1 MSVDTGSLPAP
12 DNAIASLRQG
22 VVADT
27 RSLPMDDNRFCR
39 YRNDSFPC
47 PQAVYR
53 RLIAYI
59 LPSMRGPAMS
69 DMSHPPSL
77 STPRDPDVVDAAVA
91 VNSPADVPPSRQR
104 REIVGRSPNQLAWL
118 RLKRDRTALVSSVVL
133 AVAALVALAAPLIAR
148 LTGIDPTD
156 KFVDRLNDF
165 GMPVGYAGGIGGDH
179 LLGLEPGSGRDIFLQ
194 LVHGLRT
201 SLFIAFAS
209 ALLASVIGV
218 GVGIVAGYARGWLD
232 SLINWFVDVTLAF
245 PFLIFA
251 LAVIP
256 ILEDRFY
263 TEREAASPGFRI
275 ALIIATFGLFSW
287 TYTARLVRGQVISL
301 REREFVEAA
310 RAAGAG
316 TGHILFRQ
324 LLPNIWAPILVTVS
338 LNVPQFIAVEA
349 ALAFVNIGVTEP
361 TPDLGR
367 MIYNS
372 IGYVASDPWYTLF
385 PGLTIFL
392 LVLAF
397 NLLGDALR
405 DSLDPRS
412 TR

>member
-1 MSVDTGSLPAP
+1 
-12 DNAIASLRQG
+12 
-22 VVADT
+22 
-27 RSLPMDDNRFCR
+27 
-39 YRNDSFPC
+39 
-47 PQAVYR
+47 
-53 RLIAYI
+53 
-59 LPSMRGPAMS
+59 MS
-69 DMSHPPSL
+69 DLSHPPSL
-77 STPRDPDVVDAAVA
+77 TAPGDPAAPDPAVGVA
-91 VNSPADVPPSRQR
+91 GAPAAGR
-104 REIVGRSPNQLAWL
+104 REIIGRSPNQLAWL
-118 RLKRDRTALVSSVVL
+118 RLKRDRTARASALTL
-133 AVAALVALAAPLIAR
+133 AVAALVALGAPLLGR
-148 LTGIDPTD
+148 LSGIDPTD

-165 GMPVGYAGGIGGDH
+165 GMPIGYAGGISADH
-179 LLGLEPGSGRDIFLQ
+179 WLGLEPGSGRDILLQ
-194 LVHGLRT
+194 LVYGLRT

-209 ALLASVIGV
+209 ALLASFIGV
-218 GVGIVAGYARGWLD
+218 AVGVLAGWARGWLD
-232 SLINWFVDVTLAF
+232 SAVNWLIDLTLAF

-256 ILEDRFY
+256 ILQDRFY
-263 TEREAASPGFRI
+263 TEREAPPPAFRV

-316 TGHILFRQ
+316 TGHLLFRQ

-338 LNVPQFIAVEA
+338 LNVPQFIAIEA

>member
-1 MSVDTGSLPAP
+1 
-12 DNAIASLRQG
+12 
-22 VVADT
+22 
-27 RSLPMDDNRFCR
+27 
-39 YRNDSFPC
+39 
-47 PQAVYR
+47 
-53 RLIAYI
+53 
-59 LPSMRGPAMS
+59 MS
-69 DMSHPPSL
+69 DRSHPPSL
-77 STPRDPDVVDAAVA
+77 ATPGDSAAPALAVDAE
-91 VNSPADVPPSRQR
+91 SPPAAAGR

-118 RLKRDRTALVSSVVL
+118 RLKRDRTARLSALTLV
-133 AVAALVALAAPLIAR
+133 VAAIVAVCAPLLGW

-165 GMPVGYAGGIGGDH
+165 GMPVGYAGGITTAH
-179 LLGLEPGSGRDIFLQ
+179 WLGLEPGSGRDILLQ
-194 LVHGLRT
+194 LVYGLRT

-209 ALLASVIGV
+209 ALLASLIGV
-218 GVGIVAGYARGWLD
+218 TVGVLAGWARGWLD
-232 SLINWFVDVTLAF
+232 SAVNWLIDITLAF

-263 TEREAASPGFRI
+263 TEREAPSPAFRV

-316 TGHILFRQ
+316 TSHILFRQ
-324 LLPNIWAPILVTVS
+324 QLPNIWAPILVTVS
-338 LNVPQFIAVEA
+338 LNVPQFIAIEA

-397 NLLGDALR
+397 NLFGDALR

>member
-1 MSVDTGSLPAP
+1 
-12 DNAIASLRQG
+12 
-22 VVADT
+22 
-27 RSLPMDDNRFCR
+27 
-39 YRNDSFPC
+39 
-47 PQAVYR
+47 
-53 RLIAYI
+53 
-59 LPSMRGPAMS
+59 MS

-77 STPRDPDVVDAAVA
+77 AAAEPAGPDLAVETG
-91 VNSPADVPPSRQR
+91 SPAPAGR

-118 RLKRDRTALVSSVVL
+118 RLKRDRTARVSALTLV
-133 AVAALVALAAPLIAR
+133 VAAVVAISAPLLGW

-165 GMPVGYAGGIGGDH
+165 GMPTGYAGGINSDH
-179 LLGLEPGSGRDIFLQ
+179 WLGLEPGSGRDILLQ
-194 LVHGLRT
+194 LVYGLRT

-209 ALLASVIGV
+209 ALLASLIGV
-218 GVGIVAGYARGWLD
+218 VVGVLAGWARGWLD
-232 SLINWFVDVTLAF
+232 SVVNWLIDLTLAF

-263 TEREAASPGFRI
+263 TDREAPSPAFRV

-301 REREFVEAA
+301 REREYVEAA

-338 LNVPQFIAVEA
+338 LNVPQFIAIEA

-397 NLLGDALR
+397 NLLGDSLR

>member
-1 MSVDTGSLPAP
+1 
-12 DNAIASLRQG
+12 
-22 VVADT
+22 
-27 RSLPMDDNRFCR
+27 
-39 YRNDSFPC
+39 
-47 PQAVYR
+47 
-53 RLIAYI
+53 
-59 LPSMRGPAMS
+59 MS

-77 STPRDPDVVDAAVA
+77 TASGDSAAPDLAVDAE
-91 VNSPADVPPSRQR
+91 SPPPVTGR
-104 REIVGRSPNQLAWL
+104 REIVGRSPTQLAWL
-118 RLKRDRTALVSSVVL
+118 RLKRDRTARTSAVTLV
-133 AVAALVALAAPLIAR
+133 VAAVVALCAPLLGR

-165 GMPVGYAGGIGGDH
+165 GMPIGYAGGITFEH
-179 LLGLEPGSGRDIFLQ
+179 WLGLEPGSGRDILLQ
-194 LVHGLRT
+194 LVYGLRT

-209 ALLASVIGV
+209 ALLASLIGV
-218 GVGIVAGYARGWLD
+218 TVGVLAGWARGWLD
-232 SLINWFVDVTLAF
+232 SVVNWLVDLTLAF

-263 TEREAASPGFRI
+263 TEREAPSPAFRV
-275 ALIIATFGLFSW
+275 ALIIGTFGLFSW
-287 TYTARLVRGQVISL
+287 PYTARLVRGQVISM

-316 TGHILFRQ
+316 TTHILFRQ

-338 LNVPQFIAVEA
+338 LNVPQFIAIEA
-349 ALAFVNIGVTEP
+349 ALSFVNIGVTEP

-397 NLLGDALR
+397 NLFGDALR

>member
-1 MSVDTGSLPAP
+1 MSDLSQPP
-12 DNAIASLRQG
+12 SPS
-22 VVADT
+22 ADT
-27 RSLPMDDNRFCR
+27 D
-39 YRNDSFPC
+39 
-47 PQAVYR
+47 
-53 RLIAYI
+53 
-59 LPSMRGPAMS
+59 PAA
-69 DMSHPPSL
+69 PV
-77 STPRDPDVVDAAVA
+77 RAVA
-91 VNSPADVPPSRQR
+91 VDPPAAAGRPQ
-104 REIVGRSPNQLAWL
+104 IVGRSPNQLAWL
-118 RLKRDRTALVSSVVL
+118 RLKRDRTARTSGLTL
-133 AVAALVALAAPLIAR
+133 LVAAGVALCAPLLGW

-165 GMPVGYAGGIGGDH
+165 GMPAGYAGGISSGH
-179 LLGLEPGSGRDIFLQ
+179 WLGLEPGSGRDILLQ
-194 LVHGLRT
+194 LVYGLRT

-209 ALLASVIGV
+209 ALLASFV
-218 GVGIVAGYARGWLD
+218 GVAVGVVAGWARGWLD
-232 SLINWFVDVTLAF
+232 STVNWLIDLTLAF

-256 ILEDRFY
+256 ILQDRFY
-263 TEREAASPGFRI
+263 SEREAPPPAFRV
-275 ALIIATFGLFSW
+275 ALIVATFGLFSW

-338 LNVPQFIAVEA
+338 LNVPQFIAIEA
-349 ALAFVNIGVTEP
+349 ALAFVNVGVTEP

-397 NLLGDALR
+397 NLFGDALR

>member
-1 MSVDTGSLPAP
+1 MSELSYPPAAP
-12 DNAIASLRQG
+12 G
-22 VVADT
+22 PEVE
-27 RSLPMDDNRFCR
+27 
-39 YRNDSFPC
+39 
-47 PQAVYR
+47 AV
-53 RLIAYI
+53 
-59 LPSMRGPAMS
+59 PGPVGR
-69 DMSHPPSL
+69 PG
-77 STPRDPDVVDAAVA
+77 
-91 VNSPADVPPSRQR
+91 
-104 REIVGRSPNQLAWL
+104 EFVGRSPGRLAWL
-118 RLKRDRTALVSSVVL
+118 RLKRDRTARASAVTL
-133 AVAALVALAAPLIAR
+133 AVAAVVALGAPLLGR

-156 KFVDRLNDF
+156 KFAGRLNDF
-165 GMPVGYAGGIGGDH
+165 GMPIGYAGGISADH
-179 LLGLEPGSGRDIFLQ
+179 WLGLEPGSGRDILMQ
-194 LVHGLRT
+194 LVYGLRT

-209 ALLASVIGV
+209 ALLASGIGV
-218 GVGIVAGYARGWLD
+218 AVGVLAGWARGWLD
-232 SLINWFVDVTLAF
+232 SVVNWLIDLTLAF

-256 ILEDRFY
+256 ILQDRFY
-263 TEREAASPGFRI
+263 SDREAPSPAFRV
-275 ALIIATFGLFSW
+275 ALIVATFGLFSW

-316 TGHILFRQ
+316 TAHILLRQ

-338 LNVPQFIAVEA
+338 LMVPQFIAIEA

-367 MIYNS
+367 MIFNS

-385 PGLTIFL
+385 PGLTVFL

>member
-1 MSVDTGSLPAP
+1 MSEL
-12 DNAIASLRQG
+12 
-22 VVADT
+22 
-27 RSLPMDDNRFCR
+27 
-39 YRNDSFPC
+39 
-47 PQAVYR
+47 
-53 RLIAYI
+53 
-59 LPSMRGPAMS
+59 
-69 DMSHPPSL
+69 SHPP
-77 STPRDPDVVDAAVA
+77 AA
-91 VNSPADVPPSRQR
+91 PGADVEAVPGPAGRPG
-104 REIVGRSPNQLAWL
+104 EFVGRSPGQLAWL
-118 RLKRDRTALVSSVVL
+118 RLRRDRTAKVSAVTL
-133 AVAALVALAAPLIAR
+133 AVAALVALGAPLLQR

-165 GMPVGYAGGIGGDH
+165 GMPIGYAGGIGSDH
-179 LLGLEPGSGRDIFLQ
+179 WLGLEPGSGRDILMQ
-194 LVHGLRT
+194 LVYGLRT

-209 ALLASVIGV
+209 ALLASGIGV
-218 GVGIVAGYARGWLD
+218 AVGVLAGWARGWLD
-232 SLINWFVDVTLAF
+232 SVVNWLIDLTLAF

-256 ILEDRFY
+256 ILQDRFY
-263 TEREAASPGFRI
+263 SDREAPSPAFRV
-275 ALIIATFGLFSW
+275 ALIVATFGLFSW

-301 REREFVEAA
+301 REREFVDAA

-316 TGHILFRQ
+316 TAHILLRQ

-338 LNVPQFIAVEA
+338 LMVPQFIAIEA

-367 MIYNS
+367 MIFNS

-385 PGLTIFL
+385 PGLTVFL

>member
-1 MSVDTGSLPAP
+1 
-12 DNAIASLRQG
+12 
-22 VVADT
+22 
-27 RSLPMDDNRFCR
+27 
-39 YRNDSFPC
+39 
-47 PQAVYR
+47 
-53 RLIAYI
+53 
-59 LPSMRGPAMS
+59 MS

-77 STPRDPDVVDAAVA
+77 TAPGDPAAPDVAVETE
-91 VNSPADVPPSRQR
+91 SPAQAGR

-118 RLKRDRTALVSSVVL
+118 RLKRDRTARLSALTLV
-133 AVAALVALAAPLIAR
+133 VAALVAFCAPLLGW
-148 LTGIDPTD
+148 LTGMDPTD

-165 GMPVGYAGGIGGDH
+165 GMPIGYAGGISSEH
-179 LLGLEPGSGRDIFLQ
+179 WLGLEPGSGRDILLQ
-194 LVHGLRT
+194 LVYGLRT

-218 GVGIVAGYARGWLD
+218 TVGVVAGWARGWLD
-232 SLINWFVDVTLAF
+232 SVINWLVDLTLAF

-256 ILEDRFY
+256 ILQDRFY
-263 TEREAASPGFRI
+263 TEREAPPPAFRV

-338 LNVPQFIAVEA
+338 LNVPQFIAIEA

-397 NLLGDALR
+397 NLFGDALR

>member
-1 MSVDTGSLPAP
+1 
-12 DNAIASLRQG
+12 
-22 VVADT
+22 
-27 RSLPMDDNRFCR
+27 
-39 YRNDSFPC
+39 
-47 PQAVYR
+47 
-53 RLIAYI
+53 
-59 LPSMRGPAMS
+59 MS
-69 DMSHPPSL
+69 DLSHPPSL
-77 STPRDPDVVDAAVA
+77 TAAAEPAAPDPAVA
-91 VNSPADVPPSRQR
+91 SGDPAATGRS
-104 REIVGRSPNQLAWL
+104 EIVGRSPNQLAWL
-118 RLKRDRTALVSSVVL
+118 RLKRDRTARVSAL
-133 AVAALVALAAPLIAR
+133 TLLVAAVVALGAPLLGW

-165 GMPVGYAGGIGGDH
+165 GMPVGYAGGISAKH
-179 LLGLEPGSGRDIFLQ
+179 WLGLEPGSGRDILLQ
-194 LVHGLRT
+194 LVYGLRT

-209 ALLASVIGV
+209 ALLASLV
-218 GVGIVAGYARGWLD
+218 GVAVGVVAGWARGWLD
-232 SLINWFVDVTLAF
+232 GLVNWLIDLTLAF

-263 TEREAASPGFRI
+263 SARESPSPAFRV
-275 ALIIATFGLFSW
+275 ALIVATFGLFSW

-338 LNVPQFIAVEA
+338 LNVPQFIAIEA
-349 ALAFVNIGVTEP
+349 ALAFVNVGVTEP

-397 NLLGDALR
+397 NLFGDALR

>member
-1 MSVDTGSLPAP
+1 
-12 DNAIASLRQG
+12 
-22 VVADT
+22 
-27 RSLPMDDNRFCR
+27 
-39 YRNDSFPC
+39 
-47 PQAVYR
+47 
-53 RLIAYI
+53 
-59 LPSMRGPAMS
+59 MS

-77 STPRDPDVVDAAVA
+77 SLAGEPTEPVA
-91 VNSPADVPPSRQR
+91 EVNSPADTPAGAANRD
-104 REIVGRSPNQLAWL
+104 IVGRSPGELAWL
-118 RLKRDRTALVSSVVL
+118 RLKRDRTALLSAVTLVV
-133 AVAALVALAAPLIAR
+133 AMVVALAAPLLKW

-165 GMPVGYAGGIGGDH
+165 GMPLGYAGGISADH
-179 LLGLEPGSGRDIFLQ
+179 LLGLEPGSGRDILMQ
-194 LVHGLRT
+194 LVYGLRT
-201 SLFIAFAS
+201 SLFIAFVS
-209 ALLASVIGV
+209 ALLASLIGV
-218 GVGIVAGYARGWLD
+218 AVGVVAGYARGWLD
-232 SLINWFVDVTLAF
+232 GLVNWFIDVTLAF

-256 ILEDRFY
+256 IVEDRFF
-263 TEREAASPGFRI
+263 TEREAPPPSFRI
-275 ALIIATFGLFSW
+275 ALIVATFGLFSW

-301 REREFVEAA
+301 REREFVDAA

-316 TGHILFRQ
+316 TGHLLLRQ
-324 LLPNIWAPILVTVS
+324 FLPNIWAPILVTLS
-338 LNVPQFIAVEA
+338 LNVPQFIAIEA

-385 PGLTIFL
+385 PGLTIFI

-397 NLLGDALR
+397 NLFGDALR
-405 DSLDPRS
+405 DALDPRS

>member
-1 MSVDTGSLPAP
+1 MSELSYPPAAP
-12 DNAIASLRQG
+12 GAG
-22 VVADT
+22 VE
-27 RSLPMDDNRFCR
+27 
-39 YRNDSFPC
+39 
-47 PQAVYR
+47 AV
-53 RLIAYI
+53 
-59 LPSMRGPAMS
+59 PGPAGR
-69 DMSHPPSL
+69 PG
-77 STPRDPDVVDAAVA
+77 
-91 VNSPADVPPSRQR
+91 
-104 REIVGRSPNQLAWL
+104 EFVGRSPGQLAWL
-118 RLKRDRTALVSSVVL
+118 RLRRDRTAKASAVTL
-133 AVAALVALAAPLIAR
+133 AVAALVALGAPLLQR

-165 GMPVGYAGGIGGDH
+165 GMPIGYAGGISSDH
-179 LLGLEPGSGRDIFLQ
+179 WLGLEPGSGRDILMQ
-194 LVHGLRT
+194 LVYGLRT

-209 ALLASVIGV
+209 ALLASGIGV
-218 GVGIVAGYARGWLD
+218 AVGVLAGWARGWLD
-232 SLINWFVDVTLAF
+232 SVVNWLIDLTLAF

-256 ILEDRFY
+256 ILQDRFY
-263 TEREAASPGFRI
+263 TDREAPSPAFRV
-275 ALIIATFGLFSW
+275 ALVVATFGLFSW

-301 REREFVEAA
+301 REREFVDAA

-316 TGHILFRQ
+316 TAHILLRQ

-338 LNVPQFIAVEA
+338 LMVPQFIAIEA

-367 MIYNS
+367 MIFNS

-385 PGLTIFL
+385 PGLTVFL

>member
-1 MSVDTGSLPAP
+1 MSELSYSPAAPGP
-12 DNAIASLRQG
+12 D
-22 VVADT
+22 VE
-27 RSLPMDDNRFCR
+27 
-39 YRNDSFPC
+39 
-47 PQAVYR
+47 AV
-53 RLIAYI
+53 
-59 LPSMRGPAMS
+59 PGPAGR
-69 DMSHPPSL
+69 PG
-77 STPRDPDVVDAAVA
+77 
-91 VNSPADVPPSRQR
+91 
-104 REIVGRSPNQLAWL
+104 EFVGRSPGRLAWL
-118 RLKRDRTALVSSVVL
+118 RLKRDRTARASAVTL
-133 AVAALVALAAPLIAR
+133 AVAALVALGAPLLER

-156 KFVDRLNDF
+156 KFADRLNDF
-165 GMPVGYAGGIGGDH
+165 GMPIGYAGGISADH
-179 LLGLEPGSGRDIFLQ
+179 WLGLEPGSGRDILMQ
-194 LVHGLRT
+194 LVYGLRT

-209 ALLASVIGV
+209 ALLASGIGV
-218 GVGIVAGYARGWLD
+218 AVGVLAGWARGWLD
-232 SLINWFVDVTLAF
+232 SVVNWLIDLTLAF

-256 ILEDRFY
+256 ILQDRFY
-263 TEREAASPGFRI
+263 SDREAPSPAFRV
-275 ALIIATFGLFSW
+275 ALIVATFGLFSW

-316 TGHILFRQ
+316 TAHIMLRQ

-338 LNVPQFIAVEA
+338 LMVPQFIAIEA

-367 MIYNS
+367 MIFNS

-385 PGLTIFL
+385 PGLTVFL